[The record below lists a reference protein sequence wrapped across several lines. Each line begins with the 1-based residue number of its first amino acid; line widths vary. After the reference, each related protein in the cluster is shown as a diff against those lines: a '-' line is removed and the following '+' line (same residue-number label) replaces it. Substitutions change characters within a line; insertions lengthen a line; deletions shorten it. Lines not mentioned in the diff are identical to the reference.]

1 MRPLLFIIINLIV
14 FQCKTEV
21 RQLSLEIKPVG
32 ILAKNEK
39 LYWQKCHYGD
49 VNQDSCE
56 EPDRRYILFY
66 CSDLRFKLKKEI
78 DISECEYGR
87 YHAATWKEA
96 KYYCESFG
104 NGWRL
109 PTDKES
115 LSLFDFSK
123 LKTSLKIPVHKEY
136 FPVIIQEQIR
146 TGDSFTRI
154 KSENGWEDF
163 VTYMSAYWTSSLSPS
178 NSSEAWVIDFDTG
191 MLSLKNTA
199 SDRDRYLVKCV
210 RNAN

>member
-1 MRPLLFIIINLIV
+1 MRALLFIILNLII
-14 FQCKTEV
+14 FQCNAEV

-32 ILAKNEK
+32 ILAKNES

-56 EPDRRYILFY
+56 VPDRKYITFY
-66 CSDLRFKLKKEI
+66 CSDLVFKLEK
-78 DISECEYGR
+78 DIKITDCKFGG
-87 YHAATWKEA
+87 YHAVTWKEA
-96 KYYCESFG
+96 KSYCESFG
-104 NGWRL
+104 DGWRL

-123 LKTSLKIPVHKEY
+123 LKARLKIPVYKEY
-136 FPVIIQEQIR
+136 FPVTMEEQIR

-154 KSENGWEDF
+154 KNENESGEF